1 MCKLNDCWLFSPLK
15 EILKKMTALPFWA
28 LLGTILVYFTIIA
41 TLNRGISCDEGY
53 YLLGYLRQQSLGNVS
68 NEFHYIIQFMASQF
82 NIENVCF
89 FRAIR
94 LILNIVALLFF
105 SISSYKWIKYRFNFQ
120 LSPILYYSLIFL
132 AGAMSF
138 TYAAPT
144 ISFDHLQQI
153 FYLSIVSM
161 LFYVLSNIKRIWKL
175 SCSIVLGF
183 LLVFSIVNY
192 IPSGIL
198 LIAAITIIL
207 FIEGRE
213 AKITI
218 SVFVI
223 IGFIVG
229 LLFYHF
235 RIHNLIDVIYNLQTL
250 MKVESSG
257 VAKHD
262 SASLIYEMIVA
273 IGKLLLLYIPV
284 LGIVTLIQR
293 LNLSHIIVLLF
304 YFALALILI
313 LFRQVYNLEGLLFF
327 FPIAILF
334 GLFFKDK
341 NQFKKFLLS
350 KDSMLMLIFIALPF
364 MGIFGTNQQ
373 IYAKILLFLPFWMIS
388 FILLLSQFKNGSSI
402 TPRYITGV
410 FVVLLVAGYFYLG
423 NFSRFQ
429 YYYTPRSSKKP
440 FVENIRYKSI
450 LVSNYQQSYYHD
462 IYDTLK
468 MHGFRENDEI
478 LAFGENQIAV
488 YLAGGYFHGGLVY
501 HGHQYAPIPKG
512 KAQFLILFKNEEAP
526 VTEML
531 KSSAW
536 NFPAS
541 YNRIEMRAMSEN
553 MNDNLH
559 KTIIYYVK

>member
-1 MCKLNDCWLFSPLK
+1 MK
-15 EILKKMTALPFWA
+15 EILKKTITLPFLA
-28 LLGTILVYFTIIA
+28 FSGSILVYSTIIA

-53 YLLGYLRQQSLGNVS
+53 YLLGYLRHQPLGNVS
-68 NEFHYIIQFMASQF
+68 NEFHYIIQFITSQF
-82 NIENVCF
+82 FVEKVYL

-94 LILNIVALLFF
+94 LILNIVALLVF

-120 LSPILYYSLIFL
+120 LSPIFYFSLIFL

-144 ISFDHLQQI
+144 LSFDHLQQI
-153 FYLSIVSM
+153 LYLCIMSM
-161 LFYVLSNIKRIWKL
+161 LFYALSNIKRIWKL
-175 SCSIVLGF
+175 GCSIVLGF
-183 LLVFSIVNY
+183 LLVFSIINY

-207 FIEGRE
+207 FIENRE
-213 AKITI
+213 AKIAIPTFI
-218 SVFVI
+218 LV
-223 IGFIVG
+223 GFLTG
-229 LLFYHF
+229 LFFYHF
-235 RIHNLIDVIYNLQTL
+235 RIHNLIDVIDNLQAL

-257 VAKHD
+257 VVKHD
-262 SASLIYEMIVA
+262 STSLMYEMIFA
-273 IGKLLLLYIPV
+273 LGKLLLLFIPV
-284 LGIVTLIQR
+284 FSITILIHR
-293 LNLSHIIVLLF
+293 LNLSHVIVFLF
-304 YFALALILI
+304 YFALALIL
-313 LFRQVYNLEGLLFF
+313 LLLRQIYNLEGLLFF
-327 FPIAILF
+327 FPIAFLL
-334 GLFFKDK
+334 GLFFK
-341 NQFKKFLLS
+341 NRTQFKEFLFS
-350 KDSMLMLIFIALPF
+350 KDSILVLIFIAFPF
-364 MGIFGTNQQ
+364 MGIFGTNQM
-373 IYAKILLFLPFWMIS
+373 IYAKILLFFPFWMIS
-388 FILLLSQFKNGSSI
+388 FIMLPSQFKNDSSI
-402 TPRYITGV
+402 APRYLTGI

-450 LVSNYQQSYYHD
+450 LISNYQQLYYHD
-462 IYDTLK
+462 ICDTLRI
-468 MHGFRENDEI
+468 HGFKENDEI

-501 HGHQYAPIPKG
+501 HAHQYAPVPKD

-526 VTEML
+526 ITAIL

-536 NFPAS
+536 DFPAS
-541 YNRIEMRAMSEN
+541 YNRIEMRTMSEN

>member
-1 MCKLNDCWLFSPLK
+1 MK
-15 EILKKMTALPFWA
+15 EIIKKIITLPFLA
-28 LLGTILVYFTIIA
+28 LSGTIFVYFTIMT

-53 YLLGYLRQQSLGNVS
+53 YLLGYLRHQPLGNILFD
-68 NEFHYIIQFMASQF
+68 FHYIVRFITSQLQD
-82 NIENVCF
+82 NNVSL
-89 FRAIR
+89 FRIIR
-94 LILNIVALLFF
+94 IVLNLIVLFIFSKSAHNWMKFRFGLHLNSILF
-105 SISSYKWIKYRFNFQ
+105 
-120 LSPILYYSLIFL
+120 YSLIFL

-138 TYAAPT
+138 AYAAPT

-153 FYLSIVSM
+153 LYLCIISM
-161 LFYVLSNIKRIWKL
+161 LFYVLSSKKLVWKL
-175 SCSIVLGF
+175 VCSMILGF
-183 LLVFSIVNY
+183 LLIFSLINY
-192 IPSGIL
+192 VPSGIL

-207 FIEGRE
+207 LIENKE
-213 AKITI
+213 AQITI
-218 SVFVI
+218 PAFI
-223 IGFIVG
+223 TIGFIVG
-229 LLFYHF
+229 LFFYHF
-235 RIHNLIDVIYNLQTL
+235 RIHNLIDVIRNLQTL
-250 MKVESSG
+250 MRVESSG
-257 VAKHD
+257 IVKHD

-284 LGIVTLIQR
+284 LGVVILVHR
-293 LNLSHIIVLLF
+293 LNLSRIIIFLF
-304 YFALALILI
+304 YFALALILT
-313 LFRQVYNLEGLLFF
+313 LLRQIYNLEGLLFF
-327 FPIAILF
+327 LPIAFLL
-334 GLFFKDK
+334 GLFFK
-341 NQFKKFLLS
+341 NRIEFKKFLLS
-350 KDSMLMLIFIALPF
+350 KDSILMMIFIVFPF

-388 FILLLSQFKNGSSI
+388 FILLLSQFKNDRSI
-402 TPRYITGV
+402 NLQYITGV

-440 FVENIRYKSI
+440 FVENVRYKSI

-462 IYDTLK
+462 ICDTLRV
-468 MHGFRENDEI
+468 HGFKENDEI

-501 HGHQYAPIPKG
+501 HAHQYAPIPKD

-526 VTEML
+526 VAAIL
-531 KSSAW
+531 KNSAW

-541 YNRIEMRAMSEN
+541 YNRIEMRTMSEN